1 MLKEKEIK
9 IQWRKDEKNL
19 RFSCMFRRNSYER
32 KQWVE
37 MSSHPVCNI
46 RAEWFVKIILA
57 PNLHEIF

>member
-32 KQWVE
+32 KQ
-37 MSSHPVCNI
+37 
-46 RAEWFVKIILA
+46 
-57 PNLHEIF
+57 